1 MATFASNFSSCGFV
15 QESIETEMVQ
25 TDEGEI
31 WVNFWAVWEG
41 TIASNREK
49 LEMPV
54 HLTAQFVKGKIVKEH
69 AYYNTSEIIAAMVAI
84 SVMQTDTTKT
94 P

>member
-1 MATFASNFSSCGFV
+1 
-15 QESIETEMVQ
+15 MVQ